1 MARIATLSD
10 AEILHRARMVFAR
23 RGYAARTRE
32 VSAAVGLTWGAII
45 RRFCD
50 KRSLFDKAMA
60 PPPVAVQHHED
71 GLQSLLEQLYE
82 QLRCQWPLQLH
93 RRLAALAD
101 DDSRTALSTVLASA
115 LSEHAGKGTQVRTD
129 LSPAVLAG
137 LVLNLMTGDIAQRVV
152 DGHIEVSPDPLLVE
166 RVLCLLSPCA
176 SPQAPELP

>member
-45 RRFCD
+45 RRFHD

-60 PPPVAVQHHED
+60 PSPAAVQHH
-71 GLQSLLEQLYE
+71 GCLQSLLEQLYE
-82 QLRCQWPLQLH
+82 QLCCQWPLQLH

-101 DDSRTALSTVLASA
+101 DDSRTGLSTVLASA
-115 LSEHAGKGTQVRTD
+115 LSELAEQGKQVRTD

-166 RVLCLLSPCA
+166 RVVRLLCPCA
-176 SPQAPELP
+176 NSEAPGRR